1 MSTLSF
7 KAGYLPG
14 LSDHEVDWH
23 TLHFG
28 TPEQPLTVQVQV
40 PQLSAAH
47 MTALASRVRQASRT
61 QLQHWP
67 VSEMV
72 AVIDRA
78 VARLLD
84 SRDPYRQQL
93 DTLLPHVTGLDAEM
107 VRIHLSAYLQTFRAL
122 QLQRFV
128 VEDFANPLLL
138 DAFQPRVGGGWSK
151 ACGPELIAHVWAGNV
166 PGLPMWSLISG
177 LLVKAGSVGK
187 VASAEPVFASV
198 LARVLVA
205 VEPRLADCLAVVWW
219 PGSDTAQSAPLFA
232 QAEVVL
238 AYGGNTAL
246 QAMQQHVPVTARFL
260 PHGHKLSFG
269 MVSTA
274 ALTLRRAKT
283 TAALAALDV
292 ARYEQQGCYSPQM
305 FYVQRGAQVSPHEF
319 AQSLASELAALGH
332 KFVRRPLS
340 LEEAAGV
347 AAWRESHEFAM
358 VNGPSTQVLGDATQ
372 AWAVVYRDAPT
383 PLQPGPLNRCVVV
396 AAVDTLDEV
405 AELAHAQR
413 DHLQTVGLAAAPEE
427 LLRLGASLAQAGVT
441 RICAMGAMTAPAAG
455 WHHDGRFS
463 LLDLVRMVDIEASTE
478 AAGEHF
484 TAYAP

>member
-7 KAGYLPG
+7 RAGYLPG
-14 LSDHEVDWH
+14 LSEPEVHWH
-23 TLHFG
+23 ALHFG
-28 TPEQPLTVQVQV
+28 TPEHPLTVQV
-40 PQLSAAH
+40 PQLKPAQ
-47 MTALASRVRQASRT
+47 MTALATRVREASRSN
-61 QLQHWP
+61 LKHWP
-67 VSEMV
+67 VNELV
-72 AVIDRA
+72 TVIDRA

-84 SRDPYRQQL
+84 AHDPHRQQL
-93 DTLLPHVTGLDAEM
+93 DTLLPRVTGLDAEM

-151 ACGPELIAHVWAGNV
+151 AYGPDLMAHVWAGNV
-166 PGLPMWSLISG
+166 PGLPMWSLVSG

-205 VEPRLADCLAVVWW
+205 EEPRLADCLAVVWW
-219 PGSDTAQSAPLFA
+219 PGSDAAQAAPLFE

-246 QAMQQHVPVTARFL
+246 RDMQQHVPVTARFL

-274 ALTLRRAKT
+274 ALTLRRAKA

-305 FYVQRGAQVSPHEF
+305 FYVQRGAQVSPQEF

-340 LEEAAGV
+340 LEEAASV

-358 VNGPSTQVLGDATQ
+358 VNSPNTQVLGDATQ
-372 AWAVVYRDAPT
+372 AWAVVYCDAPT
-383 PLQPGPLNRCVVV
+383 PLQPGPLNRCVLVV
-396 AAVDTLDEV
+396 GVDTLDEV
-405 AELAHAQR
+405 AELARAQR

-427 LLRLGASLAQAGVT
+427 LLRLGESLAQAGVT
-441 RICAMGAMTAPAAG
+441 RICAIGAMTAPAAG

-478 AAGEHF
+478 AAAENF
-484 TAYAP
+484 TAYEP